1 MSDDVDMVRLVQW
14 TTILY
19 HLLRRDIS
27 RARRR
32 TPQGGLLDDS
42 PPLLPP
48 QQALPPSHMVPPQ
61 QMLPPHML
69 QAFYMLPPMP
79 QMFSLPMPSFMPYMQ
94 PPMPLMYGPPYT
106 EPMRATTD
114 SPTGSSSMA
123 SAAAAS
129 AGPEVYTG
137 RPQLYPSSSG
147 SVPSAIDP
155 QLTSNGWQG
164 DADDRVNS
172 FMAQHQPWALG
183 STPDLFTL
191 ATRGQHTAGAL
202 ANETATTAS
211 PQSIIAAAVKEAN
224 VSLRRI
230 RAGAMPTTMKRQR
243 DVSSSELL
251 AGAQQVEQQD
261 EDDIIQINDACTEL
275 MIHAP
280 KKHKNIK

>member
-27 RARRR
+27 RARRQ
-32 TPQGGLLDDS
+32 TPQGGLLDDF

-69 QAFYMLPPMP
+69 QAYYMLPPMP

-94 PPMPLMYGPPYT
+94 PPMPLMYGPPNT
-106 EPMRATTD
+106 EPMRASID
-114 SPTGSSSMA
+114 SPTASSSM
-123 SAAAAS
+123 AS

-137 RPQLYPSSSG
+137 RPQFHPSSSG
-147 SVPSAIDP
+147 SVRSAIDP

-164 DADDRVNS
+164 GADGRVDS
-172 FMAQHQPWALG
+172 FMAQHQPWALD
-183 STPDLFTL
+183 STPDRYVP
-191 ATRGQHTAGAL
+191 ARRGQHTAGAL

-211 PQSIIAAAVKEAN
+211 PESIIAAAVKEAN

-243 DVSSSELL
+243 DVSSSEPLT
-251 AGAQQVEQQD
+251 GEQQVDQQD
-261 EDDIIQINDACTEL
+261 VDDIIQINDACTEL